1 MNISIALTAGNE
13 TPKVRITTMGD
24 GSRFLSLALGT
35 ELSVCMCS
43 YDEAAADYAIAL
55 ADELYAAADKIRP
68 AQEARA
74 GRCRVRVRRDGRVH
88 IWRSGPTGQWRL
100 A

>member
-1 MNISIALTAGNE
+1 MNISMALTAGNE

-43 YDEAAADYAIAL
+43 YDEAAADYARAL
-55 ADELYAAADKIRP
+55 ADELYAAADALKP
-68 AQEARA
+68 VEEARA
-74 GRCRVRVRRDGRVH
+74 CPVY
-88 IWRSGPTGQWRL
+88 
-100 A
+100 AEFA

>member
-74 GRCRVRVRRDGRVH
+74 MPVYEEF
-88 IWRSGPTGQWRL
+88 